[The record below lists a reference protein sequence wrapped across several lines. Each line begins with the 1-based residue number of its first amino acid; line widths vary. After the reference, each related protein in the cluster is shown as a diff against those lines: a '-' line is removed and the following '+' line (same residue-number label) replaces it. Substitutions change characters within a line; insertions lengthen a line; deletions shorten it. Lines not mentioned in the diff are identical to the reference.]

1 MKVSREDTAPR
12 QVVLT
17 VELDDSDLE
26 PSLERSYR
34 RVVNRVVIP
43 GFRKGKAPRYLV
55 QNYLGREALI
65 QESLDHI
72 VQEALDKA
80 LKEHGLE
87 VFGEPELDLVE
98 TDPVSF
104 RATLP
109 LEPLVDLGGFR
120 GVRLQPAAVEV
131 TDERVDE
138 VIERLRYDT
147 APWQPVERGV
157 KFGDLVTLD
166 VKGVIE
172 SNEVIDDKGVDF
184 IPNQDNLSPF
194 PGFSVYLE
202 GMNKDDDREFTL
214 TVPEDYPQTAI
225 AGKECRFSVKALEI
239 KEKGLADL
247 DDEFAKGVGE
257 GYETMEEFRTSVLD
271 DLKEQSER
279 AAQRELES
287 KALDEVIKGASVQM
301 PDLAMDREID
311 RLMDEQIHAQH
322 NRHMDMDEYLQNVG
336 KSQDELKDELRPAAR
351 ERLTRYLIVREIAK
365 EEGIEVSADDI
376 DSEVERLT
384 SGVAESAEALRRAFS
399 SESARTSIHD
409 TVLTRRTLGR
419 LREIVTGAAGG
430 AETAAEPPTGSAEES
445 GEQETAGESAPS
457 TSEETPA
464 ETSDEEG
471 GNSGDNES

>member
-1 MKVSREDTAPR
+1 LKVSREDTAPR

-109 LEPLVDLGGFR
+109 LEPLVDLGDFR
-120 GVRLQPAAVEV
+120 DVRLQPAAVEV

-166 VKGVIE
+166 ATGVIAGD
-172 SNEVIDDKGVDF
+172 EVMDDKGVDF
-184 IPNQDNLSPF
+184 IPNQDNPSPF

-202 GMNKDDDREFTL
+202 GMNRDEDREFTL
-214 TVPEDYPQTAI
+214 AVPEDYLQTAI
-225 AGKECRFSVKALEI
+225 AGKECRFSVKVLEI

-257 GYETMEEFRTSVLD
+257 GYETMEELRTSVLD

-336 KSQDELKDELRPAAR
+336 KSQDELKDELRPAAQ

-419 LREIVTGAAGG
+419 LREIVTGAAGE

-445 GEQETAGESAPS
+445 GEQETAEESAPS

>member
-17 VELDDSDLE
+17 VELDESDLE

-55 QNYLGREALI
+55 QNYIGREALI
-65 QESLDHI
+65 QESLEFI
-72 VQEALDKA
+72 VQDALDKA
-80 LKEHGLE
+80 VKEHDLE

-109 LEPLVDLGGFR
+109 LEPLVDLGDFR
-120 GVRLQPAAVEV
+120 GLRLQPAPVEA
-131 TDERVDE
+131 TGKQVDE
-138 VIERLRYDT
+138 VIERLRYDS
-147 APWQPVERGV
+147 APWEPVERGV

-172 SNEVIDDKGVDF
+172 GDDVIDDKGVDF

-202 GMNKDDDREFTL
+202 GMTKDDAREFTL
-214 TVPEDYPQTAI
+214 TVPEDYSQTTL
-225 AGKECRFSVKALEI
+225 AGKECRFVVKALEI

-257 GYETMEEFRTSVLD
+257 GYETMDELRTSILD
-271 DLKEQSER
+271 DLEEQSER

-287 KALDEVIKGASVQM
+287 RALEDVIKGTSIQM
-301 PDLAMDREID
+301 PELAMDREID
-311 RLMDEQIHAQH
+311 QMMDEQVHAQH
-322 NRHMDMDEYLQNVG
+322 NRHVDMDEYLQNVG
-336 KSQDELKDELRPAAR
+336 KSRDELKDELRPAAQ
-351 ERLTRYLIVREIAK
+351 ERLTRYLVLRELAK
-365 EEGIEVSADDI
+365 QEEIEVSTDDV
-376 DSEVERLT
+376 DAEVERLS
-384 SGVAESAEALRRAFS
+384 SGAGESGEALRRAFS
-399 SESARTSIHD
+399 SENARTSIGNA
-409 TVLTRRTLGR
+409 VLTRRVLERLG
-419 LREIVTGAAGG
+419 EIVTVATAEAG
-430 AETAAEPPTGSAEES
+430 TAAEPSTGNDEGSEEHEGAE
-445 GEQETAGESAPS
+445 ESAPS
-457 TSEETPA
+457 TSEETRA
-464 ETSDEEG
+464 GESDEEG
-471 GNSGDNES
+471 ENFGDDES